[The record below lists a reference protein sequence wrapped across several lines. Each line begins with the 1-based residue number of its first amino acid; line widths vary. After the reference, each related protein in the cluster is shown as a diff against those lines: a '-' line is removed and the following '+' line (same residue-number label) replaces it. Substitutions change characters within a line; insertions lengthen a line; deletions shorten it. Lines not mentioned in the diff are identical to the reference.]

1 VTGHKPEIDGRS
13 QQVLRVLLESSTSV
27 SGRRVA
33 DMLNISPTT
42 ASKVLKALLDRGLV
56 NAHPAGAAVLWS
68 ADETNAAVRAFRR
81 GLEPSTRTISD
92 RAPADTLAW
101 ALPPSAPKP
110 VLKVVVL
117 TALGVEYAAVRAHLA
132 GVRLRRTRSG
142 TRYDVGLV
150 PGEHLDW
157 EVYLGEVGM
166 GNSGA
171 AAEVAGAIETFSPQ
185 LILFVGVAGGLKPD
199 DQSHGDVVVASI
211 VHNVHSAKLAAH
223 PDGGSQV
230 LSRPLGIPA
239 PHRLLQLVRAVG
251 RTGWVDPL
259 SSGQPPAAAAAP
271 PAVHLRPIVAGEVV
285 LADPDSDLRRLI
297 AERFNDAAAIDMES
311 HGVYETAHRYD
322 IPVLAVRGLSD
333 LLGDKTPET
342 DREIQPPAVAN
353 AAAFAIA
360 LLRQADEGDFPPG
373 SPPSGPGGGGAPA
386 PPSSPERPGDV
397 GAGPP
402 AEESLARLTPTLRP
416 WWRRLRTRRGTIADA
431 AVAELAG
438 RSASP
443 IGWLSRLRHRPPAW
457 LRDDESG
464 DAWAL
469 VARFA
474 DAHDSPHATWLYDE
488 AARRAESIG
497 EDSISWMHR
506 LQAALTA
513 ARLPSV
519 VSVREPDDGGTAD
532 GGESPQAAALRRLSE
547 RSLLNVAPLTALL
560 RVAVDEDAD
569 AILMSAPAA
578 LRTLGLTPDRLMKVE
593 ELASPRLSDEATEQA
608 IAVFAELAESDPDV
622 VDQLRGELLVM
633 IARALLARSDVS
645 PALVALAD
653 AREFIPA
660 AAAPLIWMAHA
671 RLHRAGGPGAL
682 ADASIE
688 VSSEL
693 AQAEELALL
702 ARDRRRAWNSDSGEA
717 VAIAVRA
724 RADRDSLG
732 ALRLVLPA
740 PRGVATEAEARDP
753 QVREAGAV
761 AAILAGE
768 YLLAVELA
776 ASISDP
782 VERDLVRAMAL
793 AQEPNVGDEV
803 ERALRSALVA
813 PRARPDQL
821 VRALLGLVR
830 LGAPV
835 LPDQPGTVATDLAR
849 LRDADAEAA
858 DLVEALALLRSGEP
872 RQALVITRQYPT
884 SIGAVEIAVEA
895 AVAAGDRNE
904 AVRILDR
911 AGRARGDEMMRTQA
925 LFLAADAGLDEDARR
940 LATQLLLSRDPGTRR
955 QALEVQLALAE
966 RGGRWEEVAELGRR
980 LLDDDTLDVSDVR
993 REEHVIQYRWTVAG
1007 AEFNLRR
1014 SHRARQVLDEPEPL
1028 EPRNPPQALLLLAV
1042 LRASAVPPDQEDMPA
1057 PVPSLGQAVLERA
1070 LAAAARFPDDED
1082 VLAGALQIVL
1092 TSPTP
1097 EPLPDDLLAQVG
1109 ALQDDFFD
1117 RFPDSTRLRR
1127 ITIGEDLSGLIGHM
1141 RETFAP
1147 GAEHLADLA
1156 RQVWLGLCPQGLLA
1170 DASGHSY
1177 GETLIK
1183 RVVGCLVASTADPVI
1198 ADTEHKAARAARE
1211 AGSVVVDT
1219 STLFLLDHLG
1229 GRAQR
1234 LPAEFG
1240 RVLFPA
1246 SCRDDVLEARNAL
1259 ALRSTSTLGWNPQQQ
1274 RPQVTEIPAKVVDGW
1289 AEAGARLAQR
1299 LAMVEVVPGVQR
1311 ERNWSWDASLLLAH
1325 REGVALWADDL
1336 ALRHAARS
1344 HGVPAFGTLD
1354 LVNDLVDLGQLRR
1367 PVLDEVVESFRR
1379 AYVVDL
1385 PLADRLVELAA
1396 AEGWKPEG
1404 YAALLLARPRL
1415 WSQPT
1420 DGLARFSGL
1429 LRALPPS
1436 EATPD
1441 CVGGW
1446 AAAAMTGLAW
1456 AIPPPARPRAVAA
1469 MVAWTVLSSGGERIF
1484 PNVLD
1489 AGESVMVAAAPDGDL
1504 LSHTVSALVEM
1515 LGGIVSAGQLGV
1527 LFTRLL
1533 ANLDPQRRSRALHL
1547 FLSMAR

>member
-1 VTGHKPEIDGRS
+1 
-13 QQVLRVLLESSTSV
+13 
-27 SGRRVA
+27 
-33 DMLNISPTT
+33 MLNISPTT
-42 ASKVLKALLDRGLV
+42 AGKVLKTLLDRGLV
-56 NAHPAGAAVLWS
+56 NADPSGAAVLWS

-81 GLEPSTRTISD
+81 DLEPSTRTNSD
-92 RAPADTLAW
+92 RAPADSLAW

-132 GVRLRRTRSG
+132 EMRLRRTRSG
-142 TRYDVGLV
+142 TRYDVAFMR
-150 PGEHLDW
+150 GEHLDW

-199 DQSHGDVVVASI
+199 DQSHGDVVVASV

-223 PDGGSQV
+223 PDGRSQV

-239 PHRLLQLVRAVG
+239 PHRLMQLVRAVA
-251 RTGWVDPL
+251 RTSWVDPL
-259 SSGQPPAAAAAP
+259 LGGQPSAGATAP

-333 LLGDKTPET
+333 LLGDKTPEA

-353 AAAFAIA
+353 AAAFAIT
-360 LLRQADEGDFPPG
+360 LLRQADEGDFPTG
-373 SPPSGPGGGGAPA
+373 SPPSGPGGGGPPA
-386 PPSSPERPGDV
+386 PRTSPEGPG
-397 GAGPP
+397 GMGTARP
-402 AEESLARLTPTLRP
+402 AEESLVRLAPTVRP

-457 LRDDESG
+457 LREDESG

-488 AARRAESIG
+488 AARRAERIG
-497 EDSISWMHR
+497 DDSISWMHR
-506 LQAALTA
+506 LQAALTT
-513 ARLPSV
+513 ARQPSV
-519 VSVREPDDGGTAD
+519 VSVREPDDGGTTG

-547 RSLLNVAPLTALL
+547 RSLLNVAPVTALL
-560 RVAVDEDAD
+560 RGAVDEDTD

-578 LRTLGLTPDRLMKVE
+578 LRTLGLRPDRLMKVE
-593 ELASPRLSDEATEQA
+593 ELASPRLPDEATEQA
-608 IAVFAELAESDPDV
+608 MAVFAELAESDPDV

-633 IARALLARSDVS
+633 IARALLTRSDVS

-671 RLHRAGGPGAL
+671 RLHRAGGPGAM

-702 ARDRRRAWNSDSGEA
+702 ARDRRRAWNADSGEA

-732 ALRLVLPA
+732 ALRLVLAA
-740 PRGVATEAEARDP
+740 PRGVATEAEARNP

-768 YLLAVELA
+768 HLLAVELA

-793 AQEPNVGDEV
+793 AQEPNVDDEL

-830 LGAPV
+830 LGAPI
-835 LPDQPGTVATDLAR
+835 LPDEPGTVATDLAR

-858 DLVEALALLRSGEP
+858 DLVEALAVLRSGEA

-884 SIGAVEIAVEA
+884 SIGAVEIGVEA

-925 LFLAADAGLDEDARR
+925 MFLAADAGLDEDARL

-955 QALEVQLALAE
+955 QALEVQVALAE
-966 RGGRWEEVAELGRR
+966 RGGRWEEVVELGRR

-1014 SHRARQVLDEPEPL
+1014 PHRARQALDEPDQL

-1042 LRASAVPPDQEDMPA
+1042 LRASAVPPDQKGMPA

-1092 TSPTP
+1092 TCPTS
-1097 EPLPDDLLAQVG
+1097 EPLPDDLLARVR
-1109 ALQDDFFD
+1109 ALQDHFFD

-1127 ITIGEDLSGLIGHM
+1127 ITIGEDLSGLIEHM

-1156 RQVWLGLCPQGLLA
+1156 RQVWLGLYPQGLLA

-1177 GETLIK
+1177 GEMLIK

-1211 AGSVVVDT
+1211 VGSVVVDT
-1219 STLFLLDHLG
+1219 STLVLLDHLG

-1234 LPAEFG
+1234 LSAEFG

-1274 RPQVTEIPAKVVDGW
+1274 RPQVTDIPANVVDGW

-1299 LAMVEVVPGVQR
+1299 LALVEVVPGVQR

-1344 HGVPAFGTLD
+1344 HGVPAFGTLE
-1354 LVNDLVDLGQLRR
+1354 LVNDLVDLGQLGR
-1367 PVLDEVVESFRR
+1367 PVLDEVLEAFRR
-1379 AYVVDL
+1379 AYVVEL

-1404 YAALLLARPRL
+1404 YAALLLARPPL
-1415 WSQPT
+1415 WSQPSE
-1420 DGLARFSGL
+1420 GLARFSGL
-1429 LRALPPS
+1429 LGALPPS

-1469 MVAWTVLSSGGERIF
+1469 MVAWTVLNSGGERIF
-1484 PNVLD
+1484 PKILD

-1515 LGGIVSAGQLGV
+1515 LGGIVPAGQLGV
-1527 LFTRLL
+1527 LVTRLL